1 MQSSENKHRNIFL
14 VGPMGVG
21 KTTIGRMLANELK
34 LTFKDSDQELEKR
47 TGADIPWIFDVEGE
61 AGFREREA
69 KIIDELTQESDVL
82 IATGG
87 GAVLREDNRR
97 HLMARGTVVFLDTTL
112 EMQLKRL
119 SKDKKRPLLQNQ
131 DHRKVLSELKEKR
144 DPIYQ
149 SVCDFKVMVSEQNSR
164 KVVNQIKRELSA
176 RGLISRGEEGTS

>member
-1 MQSSENKHRNIFL
+1 METSEENRANIFL

-21 KTTIGRMLANELK
+21 KTTIGRMLAHDLG

-69 KIIDELTQESDVL
+69 KIIDELTRMNRVL
-82 IATGG
+82 LATGG

-97 HLMARGTVVFLDTTL
+97 HLQARGIVVFLDTTL

-119 SKDKKRPLLQNQ
+119 SKDKKRPLLQNR
-131 DHRKVLSELKEKR
+131 DHRKVLTELKQQR
-144 DPIYQ
+144 DPVYQ
-149 SVCDFKVMVSEQNSR
+149 SVCDVRVVVGELNSR
-164 KVVNQIKRELSA
+164 KIVGQIKA
-176 RGLISRGEEGTS
+176 LISDYSKT